1 MRAEHTQPRR
11 EAGVLLVILVLWGAP
26 GAAAFP
32 KILHRKPA
40 VDPSQQA
47 LSDYLDRERQQGAA
61 MPATR
66 GSLWA
71 PLGRFATL
79 ASDVTAR
86 RVGDVIGIQLVESTT
101 SQQQGSLQT
110 QRTFS
115 ASSGISAFFGTP
127 GPTSGIQNLFSPAS
141 SQTLNGK
148 GQTALSTTLQSTLA
162 GTVVE
167 VLPNGQLVVQAV
179 REMEVSNEKQ
189 TMVLRGVVRPEDLS
203 IGNTVLST
211 QVALL
216 EVHLKGAGAM
226 SDGTRPPTRLM
237 RFLLHIFGF

>member
-1 MRAEHTQPRR
+1 MVTFCGAQEAAGLPR
-11 EAGVLLVILVLWGAP
+11 LLRRKAP
-26 GAAAFP
+26 
-32 KILHRKPA
+32 

-47 LSDYLDRERQQGAA
+47 LSAYLDREHQQGAA
-61 MPATR
+61 MPATM

-71 PLGRFATL
+71 PLGRFAVL
-79 ASDVTAR
+79 APDVTAR
-86 RVGDVIGIQLVESTT
+86 RAGDVIGIQLVESTT
-101 SQQQGSLQT
+101 SQQQGSVQT

-115 ASSGISAFFGTP
+115 ASSEISKFFGTP
-127 GPTSGIQNLFSPAS
+127 GPTSAIQNLFSPAS

-179 REMEVSNEKQ
+179 REIEVSNEKQ
-189 TMVLRGVVRPEDLS
+189 TLVLRGVVRPEDVS
-203 IGNTVLST
+203 PTNIVLST

-216 EVHLKGAGAM
+216 EIHMKGAGVM
-226 SDGTRPPTRLM
+226 SDGTRPPTKVM
-237 RFLLHIFGF
+237 RFLLHFFGF